1 MEALKIGILLVF
13 VGMGAV
19 FSFLAV
25 MVLCVQCSARL
36 LAPFTHLMPEKEPP
50 RRKAAPG
57 AKAAPPAAGQAVSAR
72 VVPVI
77 TAAIHQ
83 HLADKP

>member
-1 MEALKIGILLVF
+1 MTTLNIGILLVF

-25 MVLCVQCSARL
+25 MVLCVMLSARL
-36 LAPFTHLMPEKEPP
+36 LAPFAHLMPEKEPP
-50 RRKAAPG
+50 RRKSAPA
-57 AKAAPPAAGQAVSAR
+57 AKAAQPAAGQAVSAR

-83 HLADKP
+83 HLADKS